1 MRGKKKI
8 NDDMY
13 ELFFLLILDFC
24 RTQVMLVVI

>member
-1 MRGKKKI
+1 MRGKKI

-13 ELFFLLILDFC
+13 EIFFLLILDFC